1 MTRVLQIGG
10 GKQAPPGT
18 KVMARSLRTSS
29 SLSGLQSAKIIS
41 FWRGPAVSVQPL
53 AGKDGAPI
61 IVQYKLD
68 PPTPAVVMPSKPAL

>member
-61 IVQYKLD
+61 SFNTSSTRPH
-68 PPTPAVVMPSKPAL
+68 PPW